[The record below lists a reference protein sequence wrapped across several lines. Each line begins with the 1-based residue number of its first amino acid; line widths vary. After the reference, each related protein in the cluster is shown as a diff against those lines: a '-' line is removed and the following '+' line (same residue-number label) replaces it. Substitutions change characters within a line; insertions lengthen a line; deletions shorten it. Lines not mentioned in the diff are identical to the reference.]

1 MSVLQLEDLIAVYP
15 PQNAQ
20 DIQTLV
26 SAKKEFNDLAS
37 APSEPPPPRPGMFFK
52 HQELIGRLM
61 VFMDNLLL
69 IHRTGTGKT
78 CSFVR
83 VAEYFKE
90 LQATNSTIRRVYVL
104 VRGPSLKNEF
114 KRQLICTCTDGIYLT
129 DLVKRA
135 VTESTR
141 KSNITRAIKTWYKI
155 KTYGKFVN
163 KVVRRINGMTPAQA
177 EEYIVTKYSN
187 ILFFVDEVHNLRID
201 PASGQNTEE
210 VRLTYAILWKIF
222 HLMQKSKVIL
232 ASATPMINAVSEIG
246 PIMNLLLPDNIY
258 EYQGQRVHQAR
269 LPQNLDVRTL
279 RLLEENQFPANFD
292 YARTTLEMV
301 EPFFRG
307 KISYVRETETGAI
320 PIFEGDLM
328 TSSYEIDGQLVP
340 SQTRVYGSVMS
351 GIQLQGYLQAQQRG
365 SANFWSA
372 QREAADFVFPDLSYG
387 GDGFRRYVIP
397 QGPDRYQASPELFS
411 YLRDLNHL
419 RQLSCK
425 YAEIVRLCMTEPGN
439 CFIYSDYAEIGAI
452 LIGLCF
458 EAQGFERFDEADSIF
473 QAVNP
478 GILPPVCSS
487 RTDSTA
493 RRVRIAPRRRYA
505 LLTGETIQ
513 TSEARVHSMMEAF
526 NSIENRHG
534 DYIKIMIGSPVSRD
548 GINLANVLQVHMA
561 SAGWNPSS
569 TYQAISR
576 AIRATS
582 HVSLMEELRERLRAQ
597 NEPPETVENATIN
610 VRIFKHVAINPE
622 PTTPVVQAT
631 PRSRRRVVQT
641 EQDTNPPSVDIHM
654 YEMSESKEIRI
665 KRMER
670 FMKQCA
676 IDCQIHYARNVKP
689 TDLDH
694 SSTCDYDICQ
704 YVCVSAAPES
714 LDRDTYDILYSE
726 GEINDA
732 IVSITQFF
740 QFNFTL
746 NVDDLYTLLPQ
757 FAPKFIDMAIERLV
771 ITKAILYDRFGFP
784 GYLREDGG
792 TLFLRRDFPLVTV
805 AAQPNQYGLSIY
817 TSNLIANQITPLPNY
832 VADLQVDE
840 QYDLVTI
847 LNQTSPEDPRFNT
860 LLDELNIDT
869 KVSVLESAAIA
880 TLVNHQETPQNRA
893 ILQKFS
899 NSFYEVNEPV
909 QEIQAQAASGSRSGG
924 RTRRRT
930 TGTGAGTGTR
940 TRTRTLNPESPSS
953 PAQVPVVP
961 ADTERVYLHTLYIQV
976 YDRTAYSVNT
986 KSNKAEGR
994 IRLLKPSEGTGWR
1007 DTTSYEYPV
1016 YNAII
1021 QQLNANRNQPFEAF
1035 DISGSILQDKK
1046 FRIRNKRSENTAR
1059 SQRDSRYI
1067 NKGKECETWLK
1078 NDLIDLLWELRIP
1091 PPGGNP
1097 VEITDPEIL
1106 INYLTR
1112 QNVKHSVAE
1121 MREFSLDQLQFYY
1134 QWYRT
1139 GASRKVICNRIQD
1152 HLRDIGRL
1160 MVV

>member
-1 MSVLQLEDLIAVYP
+1 MSDLQLEDLIAVYP
-15 PQNAQ
+15 PQNTP

-37 APSEPPPPRPGMFFK
+37 MPTEPPPPRPGMFYK

-90 LQATNSTIRRVYVL
+90 LQANHGTIRRVYVL
-104 VRGPSLKNEF
+104 VRGASLKNEF
-114 KRQLICTCTDGIYLT
+114 KRQLICTCTAGTYLT
-129 DLVKRA
+129 DLVKNA
-135 VTESTR
+135 VTESSR

-163 KVVRRINGMTPAQA
+163 KVVRRITGMTPTQA

-222 HLMQKSKVIL
+222 HLMQKSKIIL

-246 PIMNLLLPDNIY
+246 PIMNLLLPDNVY
-258 EYQGQRVHQAR
+258 EFHGQPVRQAR
-269 LPQNLDVRTL
+269 LPADVDIRSL
-279 RLLEENQFPANFD
+279 RLIEENQFPVNFD
-292 YARTTLEMV
+292 YAHATLEQV

-307 KISYVRETETGAI
+307 KISYVRETDTGAI
-320 PIFEGDLM
+320 PVFERDLM
-328 TSSYEIDGQLVP
+328 TSTYEIDGQLIP

-351 GIQLQGYLQAQQRG
+351 GTQLQGYLRAQQRG

-387 GDGFRRYVIP
+387 GEGFRRYVIP
-397 QGPDRYQASPELFS
+397 VGPDRYQASPELLP
-411 YLRDLNHL
+411 YLRDLNYL

-425 YAEIVRLCMTEPGN
+425 YAEIVRFCINEPGN

-473 QAVNP
+473 QSVNP
-478 GILPPVCSS
+478 GLLPPVCSS
-487 RTDSTA
+487 RTDTTA

-505 LLTGETIQ
+505 LLTGETFQ

-534 DYIKIMIGSPVSRD
+534 DYIKIMIGSPVARD
-548 GINLANVLQVHMA
+548 GINLANVLQVHIA

-582 HVSLMEELRERLRAQ
+582 HVALLDEIREQLKAREEPFDNPTL
-597 NEPPETVENATIN
+597 N

-622 PTTPVVQAT
+622 STPSAPPTPSAQPTS
-631 PRSRRRVVQT
+631 RSRRRIVQT
-641 EQDTNPPSVDIHM
+641 EQDTNPLSIDIHM
-654 YEMSESKEIRI
+654 YEMSERKEIQI

-670 FMKQCA
+670 LMKQCA
-676 IDCQIHYARNVKP
+676 IDCQIHYSRNVKA
-689 TDLDH
+689 TDQDY
-694 SSTCDYDICQ
+694 SAACDYDICQ
-704 YVCVSAAPES
+704 YVCVSAPPTA
-714 LDRDTYDILYSE
+714 LDRETYDILYSE
-726 GEINDA
+726 GEIQDA
-732 IVSITQFF
+732 IIEITRFF
-740 QFNFTL
+740 QVNFSL
-746 NVDDLYTLLPQ
+746 NVSDLHAHLSQ

-771 ITKAILYDRFGFP
+771 TNKTILYDRFGFP

-792 TLFLRRDFPLVTV
+792 TLFLRRDFPLVTA

-817 TSNLIANQITPLPNY
+817 TENLIANQVTPLAKY
-832 VADLQVDE
+832 VADLQIDE
-840 QYDLVTI
+840 QYDLVNVLT
-847 LNQTSPEDPRFNT
+847 QTSPEDPRFNT
-860 LLDELNIDT
+860 ILDELNIDT
-869 KVSVLESAAIA
+869 KVSILESAALAI
-880 TLVNHQETPQNRA
+880 LVNHQETPQTRA

-899 NSFYEVNEPV
+899 NVFYEVNEPL
-909 QEIQAQAASGSRSGG
+909 QAIQAQAAAGSRVGP
-924 RTRRRT
+924 RTRRRPGT
-930 TGTGAGTGTR
+930 TTR
-940 TRTRTLNPESPSS
+940 TKKLNPESPAS
-953 PAQVPVVP
+953 PAEIPVVP
-961 ADTERVYLHTLYIQV
+961 DNTEKIYLHTLYNQV
-976 YDRTAYSVNT
+976 YDRTAYSVTT
-986 KSNKAEGR
+986 KYNKADGR
-994 IRLLKPSEGTGWR
+994 LRLLKPSEGSGWR
-1007 DTTSYEYPV
+1007 DATTYEYPV

-1021 QQLNANRNQPFEAF
+1021 QQLNVNRNQPFEAF
-1035 DISGSILQDKK
+1035 DISGSILPDKK
-1046 FRIRNKRSENTAR
+1046 FRIRNKRTENTDR
-1059 SQRDSRYI
+1059 SQRDSRYV
-1067 NKGKECETWLK
+1067 NKGKECETWRK
-1078 NDLIDLLWELRIP
+1078 NDLIDLLWDLRIP
-1091 PPGGNP
+1091 PPAGNP

-1106 INYLTR
+1106 INYLVR
-1112 QNVKHSVAE
+1112 QNVDHSAADL
-1121 MREFSLDQLQFYY
+1121 REFSLEQLQFYY

-1139 GASRKVICNRIQD
+1139 GATRKVICTRIQD
-1152 HLRDIGRL
+1152 HLREIGRL
-1160 MVV
+1160 LVV